1 MKDLGIEGKPREDF
15 ESLLM
20 GASVMVR
27 TFNEKEQHQI
37 IEGSAKLPQIVLKN
51 PSLRYL
57 YEPLA
62 NFAGIYPL
70 ACRQGG

>member
-1 MKDLGIEGKPREDF
+1 
-15 ESLLM
+15 M